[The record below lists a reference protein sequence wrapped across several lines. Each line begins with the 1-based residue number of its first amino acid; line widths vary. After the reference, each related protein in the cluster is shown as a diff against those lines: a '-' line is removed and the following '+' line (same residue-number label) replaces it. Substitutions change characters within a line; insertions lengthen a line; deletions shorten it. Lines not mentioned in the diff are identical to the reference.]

1 MDIFSPKVVLA
12 GAIVATLSASINT
25 GMFTHVNGTVQDNKT
40 KIAVNQEKVKEI
52 KDDQHQ
58 LVEQQQVI
66 YDWVLKQQGK
76 QEQ

>member
-25 GMFTHVNGTVQDNKT
+25 GMFTHVNGTVQENK
-40 KIAVNQEKVKEI
+40 INVAVNTEKISTI
-52 KDDQHQ
+52 KDD
-58 LVEQQQVI
+58 VKETRVQQQVI

-76 QEQ
+76 EEQ